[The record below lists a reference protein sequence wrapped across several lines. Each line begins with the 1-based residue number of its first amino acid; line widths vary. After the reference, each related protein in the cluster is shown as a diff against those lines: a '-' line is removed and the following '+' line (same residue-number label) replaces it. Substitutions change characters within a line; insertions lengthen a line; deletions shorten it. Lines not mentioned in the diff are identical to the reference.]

1 MHTTEWSDMFT
12 EELARE
18 RSRSNLQEAERIRF
32 VRRLRALHRAKRLE
46 HRAERRMI
54 EAWRRT
60 AELRSAID
68 TDY

>member
-1 MHTTEWSDMFT
+1 
-12 EELARE
+12 
-18 RSRSNLQEAERIRF
+18 
-32 VRRLRALHRAKRLE
+32 LHRAKRLE

>member
-1 MHTTEWSDMFT
+1 MFT

-18 RSRSNLQEAERIRF
+18 RSRSNLREAERIRF

-54 EAWRRT
+54 EASRRI
-60 AELRSAID
+60 AELRSAIH